1 MFFLEVII
9 GQYTSEGG
17 ITCWEKI
24 CPLFSGEYVARVTW
38 VHQVFSDSCHLLGVS
53 DLLTCISARCRA
65 AACWD
70 ATVTKRQGEGRY
82 GRFLAVQKVP
92 LGPPLWVFG

>member
-24 CPLFSGEYVARVTW
+24 CPLFSGEYVA
-38 VHQVFSDSCHLLGVS
+38 GVS
-53 DLLTCISARCRA
+53 
-65 AACWD
+65 
-70 ATVTKRQGEGRY
+70 
-82 GRFLAVQKVP
+82 
-92 LGPPLWVFG
+92 WVCMH